1 MNQSTD
7 REPEAIHRLRNLL
20 SIVVSF
26 SDLLLL
32 DLAEDDQR
40 RSDVSEIDKAARAAL
55 ALIPELT
62 TRTR

>member
-1 MNQSTD
+1 MSEPTD
-7 REPEAIHRLRNLL
+7 REPEVIHRLRNLL

-32 DLAEDDQR
+32 DLPEDDR
-40 RSDVSEIDKAARAAL
+40 RRTDVGEIDKAARAAL

-62 TRTR
+62 NRIR